1 MSKSKLLLAVAEDL
15 RSLADSVQAVANAML
30 QNEPTVNAEPKTP
43 APAPQKELT
52 LEEGRA
58 VLGEKSRAG
67 FTAEIQALLQKYGA
81 SKLSGID
88 PKHYAALLKDVEVL
102 KDATYKNSF
111 FVNANSTT
119 APQIVDRSVQ
129 PILDRSEVYSG
140 CYARVSV
147 NFYAFNSNGNR
158 GIACGLGNI
167 QKVRDGEPL
176 GGKSSAADDFA
187 TDLDDDFLS

>member
-15 RSLADSVQAVANAML
+15 RSLADSVQAVADAML
-30 QNEPTVNAEPKTP
+30 PNEPTVDAEPTV
-43 APAPQKELT
+43 PAPQKELT

-102 KDATYKNSF
+102 KDAT
-111 FVNANSTT
+111 
-119 APQIVDRSVQ
+119 
-129 PILDRSEVYSG
+129 
-140 CYARVSV
+140 
-147 NFYAFNSNGNR
+147 
-158 GIACGLGNI
+158 
-167 QKVRDGEPL
+167 
-176 GGKSSAADDFA
+176 
-187 TDLDDDFLS
+187 